1 MIYLF
6 EYIFKLSLS
15 LAVVYA
21 FYFFVLRRL
30 TFYDCNR
37 WYLLFYSVAC
47 FYIPFLDINALMNIF
62 KIGDNQV
69 LNSMPA
75 FDLNNLHL
83 VKDTN
88 LDQPVFIAFLLKILP
103 VFLIGGTAIFLF
115 KLVVQYLSYLKLKRS
130 AILINQNGVKIYQ
143 VQKAIIPFSMGNSIF
158 INIGLNN
165 SDELKEIIRHE
176 FIHVKQRHSMDILFS
191 EILCI
196 LNWYNP
202 FAWFIRH
209 AIRQNLEFI
218 ADNNVVKNGFDKKQ
232 YQYLLLKVIGASP
245 YNIATAFNFSSLKKR
260 IIMLNKIK
268 TTRIHLIKF
277 LFVLPLVVV
286 LLLSFRNK
294 QLINKVSIQ
303 PILSFNNGIDTIPN
317 DFKLPKS
324 VKRISINNNRI
335 SIFLK
340 NGSTENFDLT
350 NANDM
355 IGYEKKYGILPPP
368 PPPPPLSPAP
378 PSVPNEPAPAS
389 VFPDATPPPPPPAPP
404 APPVPPADVNSS
416 TSKQTLKPIYLVDG
430 KEIADGAD
438 VNNINPETIKSVEVF
453 KGEKAISLFGN
464 RGKNGVVKITLK
476 DKKAETAGNVSKTN
490 GLSNTSANLINNQ
503 PTVAVGDTTLN
514 GVVFFIDGKEST
526 KAAMLKLNSADIL
539 SVDVLKGITATKE
552 YGDSGKNGVIKI
564 TTKQHQ

>member
-6 EYIFKLSLS
+6 IYIIKLSLS

-30 TFYDCNR
+30 TFYECNR
-37 WYLLFYSVAC
+37 WYLLFFLIVC
-47 FYIPFLDINALMNIF
+47 FYIPFIDINALINIF
-62 KIGDNQV
+62 KIGNNQV
-69 LNSMPA
+69 LNSIPA
-75 FDLNNLHL
+75 FNINALRS
-83 VKDTN
+83 VKD
-88 LDQPVFIAFLLKILP
+88 LKPDQPVFITFLLNILP

-115 KLVVQYLSYLKLKRS
+115 KLVVQFLSYLKLKRN
-130 AILINQNGVKIYQ
+130 AIVINQHGVKIYQ

-232 YQYLLLKVIGASP
+232 YQYLLLKVIGATP
-245 YNIATAFNFSSLKKR
+245 FNIATPFNFSSLKKR

-268 TTRIHLIKF
+268 TTRIHLFKF

-286 LLLSFRNK
+286 LLLAFRNK
-294 QLINKVSIQ
+294 QFLNKVLPQ
-303 PILSFNNGIDTIPN
+303 PINFSNHVDTVPN

-324 VKRISINNNRI
+324 VKGISVNHNRI
-335 SIFLK
+335 TVLLK
-340 NGSTENFDLT
+340 KGTTENYNLT
-350 NANDM
+350 DANDM
-355 IGYEKKYGILPPP
+355 IAYKKKYGIISPP
-368 PPPPPLSPAP
+368 PPPPPLPPAP
-378 PSVPNEPAPAS
+378 ASIPNEPAPS
-389 VFPDATPPPPPPAPP
+389 LVFPNAAPPPPPLPPTPPLPP
-404 APPVPPADVNSS
+404 AVGKSS
-416 TSKQTLKPIYLVDG
+416 FTSQKAVMPIYLVDG
-430 KEIADGAD
+430 KEMADGAD
-438 VNNINPETIKSVEVF
+438 VNNINPETIKSVEVY
-453 KGEKAISLFGN
+453 KGEKAISLFGD
-464 RGKNGVVKITLK
+464 RGKNGVIKITLK
-476 DKKAETAGNVSKTN
+476 DDKTESPAN
-490 GLSNTSANLINNQ
+490 LNKTSNLTNTSADLINKE
-503 PTVAVGDTTLN
+503 PARAAGDTSLN
-514 GVVFFIDGKEST
+514 DVVFFIDGKKST
-526 KAAMLKLNSADIL
+526 KAVMLKLNSADIL
-539 SVDVLKGITATKE
+539 SVDVLKGKEATKQ

-564 TTKQHQ
+564 TTKQHK